1 MVPKAL
7 LVITV
12 STVPWYGTRE
22 GSIPSQ
28 STNKIGIDMKFD
40 TDSFADAVTVSSI
53 IMIIVEAFIIQLP
66 LSYLLII
73 MLTPSIAWGLYK
85 GYTK

>member
-1 MVPKAL
+1 
-7 LVITV
+7 
-12 STVPWYGTRE
+12 
-22 GSIPSQ
+22 
-28 STNKIGIDMKFD
+28 MKFD